1 MQAPITHMGGPIMS
15 QDGQFMWTGS
25 EWIAVSASTPS
36 PVSLPTLASD
46 SQRDGQLDV
55 EVRKKFGIA
64 GYFILVISVLSLL
77 FHATFYGIL
86 LLLSLITGLVV
97 WRIVGKISST
107 MISQYVIYNLPKDNI
122 IIRFDTQKRELNKLQ
137 GKEKLFSSV
146 NFSLYPLTT
155 AFFLLAQLMKSTV
168 EGGINDVNE
177 VLDIRGA
184 LVWLFAPAIASI
196 VLFFK
201 LLQDLELYRVSSDKT
216 LSLFGDNTI
225 TIISGALGIGIIL
238 PIIETVWIGANA
250 ESGFSLNS
258 AIIILWIWF
267 LLFVTLIAPMLI
279 ASYVYINVHRSIV
292 NRLRDE
298 IIDITESR
306 SHDFEYIKEERI
318 ISIVVSDGRHQK

>member
-1 MQAPITHMGGPIMS
+1 
-15 QDGQFMWTGS
+15 
-25 EWIAVSASTPS
+25 
-36 PVSLPTLASD
+36 
-46 SQRDGQLDV
+46 
-55 EVRKKFGIA
+55 
-64 GYFILVISVLSLL
+64 
-77 FHATFYGIL
+77 
-86 LLLSLITGLVV
+86 
-97 WRIVGKISST
+97 
-107 MISQYVIYNLPKDNI
+107 
-122 IIRFDTQKRELNKLQ
+122 
-137 GKEKLFSSV
+137 
-146 NFSLYPLTT
+146 
-155 AFFLLAQLMKSTV
+155 MKSTV